1 MIIRNNMEQNKIY
14 SLVVA
19 ENSPNIRI
27 DKYLSENINELSR
40 SFIEKLIKEQEIFVN
55 GKPVKS
61 NFKVKPEDKID
72 FILPEPKEINVLPNN
87 IELNIIYEDMDI
99 LVINKPQNMVVHPAP
114 GHYDDTIVNAVLNH
128 CKGELSGINGMIR
141 PGIVH
146 RIDKNTSGL
155 LVICKNDT
163 AHIHIAKQLKEH
175 SITRKYEAIVYN
187 NFKDESGTV
196 DAPIGRHPVNRKM
209 MAINPKNGK
218 NAITHYKVLDHLNN
232 TYNYVELSLETG
244 RTHQIRVH
252 LASINHP
259 ILGDEIYGPKNN
271 KLANKLTGQ
280 VLHAKTL
287 GFIHPRTGKYVEF
300 TSDLPEYFQ
309 KLLFQLK
316 KI

>member
-155 LVICKNDT
+155 LVICKNEYCSYSHCK
-163 AHIHIAKQLKEH
+163 AAK
-175 SITRKYEAIVYN
+175 
-187 NFKDESGTV
+187 
-196 DAPIGRHPVNRKM
+196 
-209 MAINPKNGK
+209 
-218 NAITHYKVLDHLNN
+218 
-232 TYNYVELSLETG
+232 
-244 RTHQIRVH
+244 RT
-252 LASINHP
+252 
-259 ILGDEIYGPKNN
+259 
-271 KLANKLTGQ
+271 
-280 VLHAKTL
+280 
-287 GFIHPRTGKYVEF
+287 
-300 TSDLPEYFQ
+300 
-309 KLLFQLK
+309 
-316 KI
+316 